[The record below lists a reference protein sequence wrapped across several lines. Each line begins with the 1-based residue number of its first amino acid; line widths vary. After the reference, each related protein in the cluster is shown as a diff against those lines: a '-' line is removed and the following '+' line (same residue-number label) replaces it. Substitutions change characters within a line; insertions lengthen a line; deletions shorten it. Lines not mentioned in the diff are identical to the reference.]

1 MIKLFTGNNHQAALT
16 AFAAEASKAAAIIN
30 PDNFDPKQLA
40 ELAAGE
46 SLFDDRLVIAVRDL
60 NTWAEA
66 REAIIDLAEELQQSP
81 NLFLFLETGDKNSLA
96 NALGEVTGVEV
107 KTFSKKSEAAKS
119 FNPFAMT
126 DALIA
131 RDRKQL
137 WLNFEQARR
146 AGLSVEEIYPTLAWQ
161 AKNLLLVAVSKP
173 EGKLYLKP
181 FVLTKAKQGLRNYS
195 PAELKKLLANL
206 IELHHTTY
214 PNSDEFEF
222 GLEKLIL
229 TI

>member
-1 MIKLFTGNNHQAALT
+1 MIKLFTGSDHNKALI
-16 AFAAEASKAAAIIN
+16 AFTAEAGQASLIVN
-30 PDNFDPKQLA
+30 PDNFDANQLA

-46 SLFDDRLVIAVRDL
+46 SLFGERVIVSARDL
-60 NTWAEA
+60 NTWAKA
-66 REAIIDLAEELQQSP
+66 REAVVDLAQLLQDSS

-96 NALGEVTGVEV
+96 NALGEISGVEV
-107 KTFSKKSEAAKS
+107 KNFNKKEAAAKA

-137 WLNFEQARR
+137 WLNFQTARR
-146 AGLSVEEIYPTLAWQ
+146 QGLSVEEIFPPLSWQ
-161 AKNLLLVAVSKP
+161 AKNMLLVAVSKP
-173 EGKLYLKP
+173 DDNLDLKP
-181 FVLTKAKQGLRNYS
+181 FVLSKAKQALRNYS
-195 PAELKKLLANL
+195 PLELKKLFANL
-206 IELHHTTY
+206 IELHQSTY
-214 PNSDEFEF
+214 PNSDEFEL